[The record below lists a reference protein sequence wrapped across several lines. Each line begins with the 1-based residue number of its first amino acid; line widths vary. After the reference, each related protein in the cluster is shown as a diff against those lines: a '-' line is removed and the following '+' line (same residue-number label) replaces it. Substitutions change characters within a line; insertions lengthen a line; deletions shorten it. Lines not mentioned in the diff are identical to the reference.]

1 MESKYLIGMNLTY
14 AAYDMGIS
22 VLCLIDILNSNKG
35 DGSNGLYGQL
45 ALSNSSNRIQTPK
58 LQTADSET
66 VACDW

>member
-1 MESKYLIGMNLTY
+1 MIW
-14 AAYDMGIS
+14 IFP
-22 VLCLIDILNSNKG
+22 VLCLIDMFNSNKG

-45 ALSNSSNRIQTPK
+45 ALSNSSNKIQTPK